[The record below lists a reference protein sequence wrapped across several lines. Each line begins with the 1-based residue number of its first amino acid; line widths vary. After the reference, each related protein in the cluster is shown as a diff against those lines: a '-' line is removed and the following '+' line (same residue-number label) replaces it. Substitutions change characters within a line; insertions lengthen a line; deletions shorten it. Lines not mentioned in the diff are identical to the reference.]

1 MVPKGTALPAYL
13 QGGAPSQNAA
23 LVTSAE
29 VHPRISIKGKQFRL
43 IKDGQE
49 TVMPMGAEP
58 SMVILGSTPATG
70 TSKAWYAG
78 SYTEGTLESPDCCS
92 ADGVRP
98 DAGVPSPQS
107 ATCAQCPKNAW
118 GTSTNQDGTLGK
130 GKACSDGKTI
140 FVVNPKDIDGDIY
153 HLRLP
158 PTSHAGKDNK
168 MNLSC
173 YARELD
179 AHNIPFSAALT
190 KLNFSDAASPTLT
203 FKYGGCV
210 DEAAYQ
216 QVVARAASA
225 EVQAMIVV
233 PGAAPITSGDAQL
246 SPPDPGG
253 VAMEDPWGA
262 GDSQGASQTDDNT
275 QQTQEPATAGASQ
288 EAPDDERIL
297 VDMKGNT
304 WDPEFHATTAG
315 GGGVLVKDG
324 TFRKRKGAP
333 AQTAVLTGS
342 GPDAP
347 ATPPP
352 NGAGD
357 AQAAAPGSNIEDVL
371 AGW

>member
-70 TSKAWYAG
+70 TSKSWYEA
-78 SYTEGTLESPDCCS
+78 SYVEGVLESPDCCS

-98 DAGVPSPQS
+98 DAGVPSQQS
-107 ATCAQCPKNAW
+107 ATCAQCPQNAW
-118 GTSTNQDGTLGK
+118 GTSRNQDGSLGK
-130 GKACSDGKTI
+130 GKACSDVKTI
-140 FVVNPKDIDGDIY
+140 LVVNPKDINGDIY

-225 EVQAMIVV
+225 EVQAMIVT
-233 PGAAPITSGDAQL
+233 PGAAPATQETQAATAD
-246 SPPDPGG
+246 
-253 VAMEDPWGA
+253 VATEDPWGA
-262 GDSQGASQTDDNT
+262 DASQVDQAQPVPETDRV
-275 QQTQEPATAGASQ
+275 E
-288 EAPDDERIL
+288 PDDERIL
-297 VDMKGNT
+297 VDMKGNK

-324 TFRKRKGAP
+324 TFRKRKGAQP
-333 AQTAVLTGS
+333 APQETQIASTGV
-342 GPDAP
+342 
-347 ATPPP
+347 PP

-357 AQAAAPGSNIEDVL
+357 AQAAAPGSDIEDVL